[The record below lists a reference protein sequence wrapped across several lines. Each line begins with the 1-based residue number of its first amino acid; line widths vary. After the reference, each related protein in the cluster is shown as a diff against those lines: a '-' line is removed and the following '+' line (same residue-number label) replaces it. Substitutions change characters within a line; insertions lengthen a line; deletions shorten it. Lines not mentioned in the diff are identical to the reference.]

1 MCAITYVPTP
11 GTEAG
16 TVPACSHVVAT
27 LGCRRGRS
35 QLAVI
40 QHLNRAGV
48 VMCCARL
55 MFPRAKSPQVIVKLR
70 EGNLLRLMATQE
82 YHLN

>member
-1 MCAITYVPTP
+1 M
-11 GTEAG
+11 
-16 TVPACSHVVAT
+16 
-27 LGCRRGRS
+27 
-35 QLAVI
+35 AVI